1 MLGGLVARR
10 AAGLR
15 LEHLQ
20 DVVRVV
26 PFVDPVQAEEACT
39 RVGCSG
45 PRTPPTNARA
55 TRACSARTQPSRF
68 TKERAVRSARPW
80 EAGPHPTHDACLL
93 SSSPSSRG
101 SGLTSSPPACRE
113 RVSPHQ
119 CRWATEPN
127 SPGPTNQSSNSLE
140 SPDVAITIGGRA
152 RVNRDHDCT
161 RLLRPT
167 PLRAPVAGRPAQLI
181 DDSLAIA
188 DHEPQVSRL
197 DRAGMRARGGP
208 PATWV
213 PVLCQGAALHYVN
226 GKNGVKDFG
235 VWSLRPA

>member
-1 MLGGLVARR
+1 M
-10 AAGLR
+10 
-15 LEHLQ
+15 
-20 DVVRVV
+20 
-26 PFVDPVQAEEACT
+26 
-39 RVGCSG
+39 
-45 PRTPPTNARA
+45 
-55 TRACSARTQPSRF
+55 
-68 TKERAVRSARPW
+68 
-80 EAGPHPTHDACLL
+80 
-93 SSSPSSRG
+93 
-101 SGLTSSPPACRE
+101 PAC
-113 RVSPHQ
+113 
-119 CRWATEPN
+119 CRRRPRRGGRALRQVRRPAE
-127 SPGPTNQSSNSLE
+127 SGYRRNSLE